1 MSITISKKI
10 HPNLGTNQ
18 AVIELFNEINKS
30 NANQIQIDF
39 TDTIFMSRSFAQ
51 EYLFQK
57 LISNKKIIE
66 INLPENIEKMFEV
79 VNKDFK

>member
-1 MSITISKKI
+1 MNIKIGEKI

-18 AVIELFNEINKS
+18 AIIELFNEINKCNS
-30 NANQIQIDF
+30 NQIQIDF
-39 TDTIFMSRSFAQ
+39 NDTIFMSRSFAQ

-57 LISNKKIIE
+57 LTSNKNIIE
-66 INLPENIEKMFEV
+66 INLPENIEKMLEV